1 VVGVSILDPISQVE
15 VFAIP
20 LVHRFRGI
28 TVRAGVLLRGPAGWA
43 EFAPFDDYDDRACVP
58 WLRAGIESATKPWPV
73 PRRERV
79 PVNAIIPVVGPD
91 RAAAIAAA
99 SGCGTAKIKVAE
111 PGIDLAADVAR
122 VAAVR
127 AALGAAGRIRID
139 ANAAWSSYDAAV
151 AIEALRSAA
160 GDLEYVEQPCR
171 TLDEILAVRR
181 ATGVRV
187 AADESIRLADD
198 PFGVRLGDFVDVAVV
213 KVPPLGG
220 VRATLSLAAATGL
233 PTVVSSALDSAVGLA
248 AGVAAAAALPELS
261 FACGLGTGALLAGD
275 VSSESPRPVDGF
287 LTAPRRPPE
296 PDRIAE
302 FRAPAAMRSA
312 WLARLHRVAALADGA
327 P

>member
-1 VVGVSILDPISQVE
+1 MSLLDQITEVD

-20 LVHRFRGI
+20 LAHRFRGI
-28 TVRAGVLLRGPAGWA
+28 TVRDGVLLRGPAGWG
-43 EFAPFDDYDDRACVP
+43 EFAPFDDYDDGACVP
-58 WLRAGIESATKPWPV
+58 WLRSGVEAATKPWPA
-73 PRRERV
+73 RRRRRV

-91 RAAAIAAA
+91 RAAEIAAA
-99 SGCGTAKIKVAE
+99 SGCRTAKVKVAE

-127 AALGAAGRIRID
+127 AALGAEGRIRID
-139 ANAAWSSYDAAV
+139 ANAAWSAYEATI

-171 TLDEILAVRR
+171 TLPEILAVRR
-181 ATGVRV
+181 AIGVRV

-198 PFGVRLGDFVDVAVV
+198 PFGVRLGDFVDVAVL

-233 PTVVSSALDSAVGLA
+233 PIVISSALDSAVGLA
-248 AGVAAAAALPELS
+248 AGVAAAAALPELP
-261 FACGLGTGALLAGD
+261 FACGLGTAWLLAGD
-275 VSSESPRPVDGF
+275 VSSESLCPVDGF

-312 WLARLHRVAALADGA
+312 WLARLHRVAALADGTA
-327 P
+327 